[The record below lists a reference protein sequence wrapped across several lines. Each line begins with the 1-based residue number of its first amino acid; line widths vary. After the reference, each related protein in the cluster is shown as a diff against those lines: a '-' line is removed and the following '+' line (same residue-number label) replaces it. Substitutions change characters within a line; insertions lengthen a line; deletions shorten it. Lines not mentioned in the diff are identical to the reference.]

1 MIVSVASR
9 RGSPGATTF
18 VGLLASWWA
27 EQDTLRF
34 LLEADEAGGTFA
46 ARWKS
51 AHGLTW
57 QPGLI
62 ELATLPEP
70 DISSLQTNSQQLPD
84 GLQAVAAPPSP
95 GQVFHALQA
104 IGDEGAATLAR
115 LEGLRAFV
123 DCGRLTRR
131 SAAINLARRSVVTI
145 LLCRAELED
154 IYGML
159 AGVVEL
165 RDAGCNV
172 GLVVV
177 GGGRWPPEEIAKRA
191 EVPLLGVLPNDPKGG
206 RLVCTG
212 GLVRSRRFERTAL
225 AKAMDEL
232 TPAIQSFC
240 AVHHRPV
247 DVHAPGVTPMRTT
260 TTGTSPTPGPWSEGQ
275 VSPAIAAATALAV
288 ELDDARPGPP
298 PPPPESRNGTRRN
311 GSEASA

>member
-1 MIVSVASR
+1 MIISVASR

-18 VGLLASWWA
+18 VGLLATWWA
-27 EQDTLRF
+27 EQDTLRL
-34 LLEADEAGGTFA
+34 LLEADDAGGAFA
-46 ARWKS
+46 GRWKT

-62 ELATLPEP
+62 ELATLAEP
-70 DISSLQTNSQQLPD
+70 DLASLQVNSQPVAD

-95 GQVFHALQA
+95 GQVIHALQA
-104 IGDEGAATLAR
+104 IGDDGAATLAR
-115 LEGLRAFV
+115 LKGLRTFV

-131 SAAINLARRSVVTI
+131 SPAINLARRSVVTI
-145 LLCRAELED
+145 LLCRAELEE

-177 GGGRWPPEEIAKRA
+177 GSGRWAPEEIAERA
-191 EVPLLGVLPNDPKGG
+191 GVPLLGVLPNDPKGG
-206 RLVCTG
+206 RVVCTG
-212 GLVRSRRFERTAL
+212 GLVRSRRLERTAL
-225 AKAMDEL
+225 AKAMEEL

-247 DVHAPGVTPMRTT
+247 DVHAPGVTPMRAT
-260 TTGTSPTPGPWSEGQ
+260 TTGPAPKPEPWSEAP
-275 VSPAIAAATALAV
+275 VSPAIAAATALAA
-288 ELDDARPGPP
+288 ELGETRPGPP
-298 PPPPESRNGTRRN
+298 PPPPESRNGSSQS

>member
-1 MIVSVASR
+1 MIISVASR

-18 VGLLASWWA
+18 AGLLATWWA
-27 EQDTLRF
+27 EQDTSR
-34 LLEADEAGGTFA
+34 LLFEADEAGGVFA
-46 ARWKS
+46 GRWKT

-62 ELATLPEP
+62 ELATLAEH
-70 DISSLQTNSQQLPD
+70 DLASLQVNSQPLAD

-95 GQVFHALQA
+95 GQVIHALQA

-115 LEGLRAFV
+115 LKGLRAFV

-131 SAAINLARRSVVTI
+131 SPAINLARRSVVTI
-145 LLCRAELED
+145 LLCRAELEE

-165 RDAGCNV
+165 RDAGCNL

-177 GGGRWPPEEIAKRA
+177 GAGRWPPEEIAERA
-191 EVPLLGVLPNDPKGG
+191 GVPLLGVLPNDPKGG
-206 RLVCTG
+206 RMVCTG
-212 GLVRSRRFERTAL
+212 GLVRSRRLERTAL

-247 DVHAPGVTPMRTT
+247 DVHAPGVTPMRGTT
-260 TTGTSPTPGPWSEGQ
+260 QGPAPRSGPWEGE
-275 VSPAIAAATALAV
+275 VSPAIAAATALAA
-288 ELDDARPGPP
+288 ELGEARPGPP
-298 PPPPESRNGTRRN
+298 PPPPESRNGTSPN
-311 GSEASA
+311 GSEAST